1 MKHEDQ
7 CIFCSIA
14 NDIAPSIKVYEDEL
28 TVTFMDIHP
37 ASEGHVLV
45 IPRKHWVNVLD
56 IDEPSLTAVAL
67 RTRLIARAIQA
78 ALKPDGIRILQTNGA
93 AARQTVFHYH
103 VHLIPAWQGQPLA
116 SHGRSPGDPAKIRVV
131 AEKIR
136 QALDAL

>member
-7 CIFCSIA
+7 CIFCKIA
-14 NDIAPSIKVYEDEL
+14 NDIAPFIKVHEDEL
-28 TVTFMDIHP
+28 TVTFMDIQP

-45 IPRKHWVNVLD
+45 ISRKHWVNVLD
-56 IDEPSLTAVAL
+56 IDETSLTAVAL

-78 ALKPDGIRILQTNGA
+78 AIKPDGIRILQTNGA

-116 SHGRSPGDPAKIRVV
+116 SHGRGPGDPAKIRAV
-131 AEKIR
+131 AEKIC
-136 QALDAL
+136 QALAAL